1 MYNFVKHLLF
11 IDLNVVFKSPAHG
24 TYIGTMRIES
34 EKPTQLPVDSTF
46 HFGASTR
53 YYILRERPQNAPR
66 PILEELEEEA
76 KSGHQDGGKL
86 GLPES
91 EMELDVRAILNST
104 FYENFTNVC
113 FI

>member
-1 MYNFVKHLLF
+1 MAFGGLF
-11 IDLNVVFKSPAHG
+11 KNLYFSAHG
-24 TYIGTMRIES
+24 TFIGSMQIES

-76 KSGHQDGGKL
+76 KSEHHDGGML

-91 EMELDVRAILNST
+91 EMELDVSWLQLSNL
-104 FYENFTNVC
+104 EE
-113 FI
+113 